1 MRLLRKL
8 LALAIYGILF
18 LPTADYRTT
27 AWIRALEVTQTSLDR
42 TLRRRRS
49 RIENDRLARH
59 LQVLTRDDGQE
70 ERTLHG
76 RKGRVSPPMNYL

>member
-8 LALAIYGILF
+8 FALAIYSVLF

-27 AWIRALEVTQTSLDR
+27 AWLRALEVTQTSLDR

-59 LQVLTRDDGQE
+59 LQVLTFDQGQE

-76 RKGRVSPPMNYL
+76 RRSSRPPTNYS